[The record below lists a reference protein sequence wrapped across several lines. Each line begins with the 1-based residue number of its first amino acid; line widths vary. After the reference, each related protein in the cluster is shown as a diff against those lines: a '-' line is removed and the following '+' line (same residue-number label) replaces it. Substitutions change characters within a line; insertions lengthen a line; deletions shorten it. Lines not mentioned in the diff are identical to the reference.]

1 MTLVWFLRI
10 LEHNTRN
17 RQPPNPKRANIF
29 ESVPKVLKFWY
40 CNRVTFRPTMA
51 THLEIEQRQ
60 SVIRGW
66 LESGITHSSAAT
78 MASVRF
84 GISRSV
90 SYDAIRQAQQTI
102 DSSDDG
108 PAESEQDLEPL
119 SILATLQHH
128 FNIAAASGDVP
139 AMAKLVQSM
148 DKARSWRGLKQ
159 EKASPL
165 QSPHA

>member
-1 MTLVWFLRI
+1 
-10 LEHNTRN
+10 
-17 RQPPNPKRANIF
+17 
-29 ESVPKVLKFWY
+29 
-40 CNRVTFRPTMA
+40 MA

-84 GISRSV
+84 HISRSV

-108 PAESEQDLEPL
+108 PAESEQDLNPL

-148 DKARSWRGLKQ
+148 DKARAWRGLKQ

>member
-1 MTLVWFLRI
+1 MRAV
-10 LEHNTRN
+10 N
-17 RQPPNPKRANIF
+17 RH
-29 ESVPKVLKFWY
+29 
-40 CNRVTFRPTMA
+40 TMA
-51 THLEIEQRQ
+51 TKAEIEQRQ

-148 DKARSWRGLKQ
+148 DKARAWRGLKQ
-159 EKASPL
+159 EKVSPL

>member
-1 MTLVWFLRI
+1 VWFLLI
-10 LEHNTRN
+10 LEHNRRN
-17 RQPPNPKRANIF
+17 RQPQNQNAPIF
-29 ESVPKVLKFWY
+29 VNHLAIPDNLVYCAFVL
-40 CNRVTFRPTMA
+40 NRHTMA
-51 THLEIEQRQ
+51 TKAEIEQRL

-84 GISRSV
+84 SISRSV

-148 DKARSWRGLKQ
+148 DKARAWRGLKQ
-159 EKASPL
+159 EKLSPL

>member
-1 MTLVWFLRI
+1 MWFLLI
-10 LEHNTRN
+10 LDHNRRN
-17 RQPPNPKRANIF
+17 RQATSPKRTNTRRSSCI
-29 ESVPKVLKFWY
+29 SCISCY
-40 CNRVTFRPTMA
+40 CAFVQSRPIMA
-51 THLEIEQRQ
+51 TQLEIEQRQ

-148 DKARSWRGLKQ
+148 DKARAWRGLKQ
-159 EKASPL
+159 EKLLPL

>member
-1 MTLVWFLRI
+1 VWFLQI
-10 LEHNTRN
+10 LEHSRRN
-17 RQPPNPKRANIF
+17 RQPPKAKRTNIF
-29 ESVPKVLKFWY
+29 EIVPKVLKFWY
-40 CNRVTFRPTMA
+40 CMRAVNRHTMA
-51 THLEIEQRQ
+51 TQLEIEQRQ

-84 GISRSV
+84 HISRSV

-102 DSSDDG
+102 DASDDG

-148 DKARSWRGLKQ
+148 DKARAWRGLKH
-159 EKASPL
+159 EKISPL

>member
-1 MTLVWFLRI
+1 
-10 LEHNTRN
+10 
-17 RQPPNPKRANIF
+17 
-29 ESVPKVLKFWY
+29 
-40 CNRVTFRPTMA
+40 MA

-66 LESGITHSSAAT
+66 LESGIAHSSAAT

-108 PAESEQDLEPL
+108 PAESEQDLNPL

-148 DKARSWRGLKQ
+148 DKARAWRGLKQ

>member
-1 MTLVWFLRI
+1 
-10 LEHNTRN
+10 
-17 RQPPNPKRANIF
+17 
-29 ESVPKVLKFWY
+29 
-40 CNRVTFRPTMA
+40 MA
-51 THLEIEQRQ
+51 TKAEIEQRQ

-66 LESGITHSSAAT
+66 LESGINHSSAAT

-84 GISRSV
+84 QISRSV

-102 DSSDDG
+102 DASDDG
-108 PAESEQDLEPL
+108 PAESEQDDLNPL
-119 SILATLQHH
+119 SVLATLQHH

-148 DKARSWRGLKQ
+148 DKARGWRGLKQ

>member
-1 MTLVWFLRI
+1 
-10 LEHNTRN
+10 
-17 RQPPNPKRANIF
+17 
-29 ESVPKVLKFWY
+29 
-40 CNRVTFRPTMA
+40 MA
-51 THLEIEQRQ
+51 TKAEIEQRQ

-84 GISRSV
+84 QISRSV

-108 PAESEQDLEPL
+108 PAESEQDDLNPL

-148 DKARSWRGLKQ
+148 DKARAWRGLKQ

>member
-1 MTLVWFLRI
+1 
-10 LEHNTRN
+10 
-17 RQPPNPKRANIF
+17 
-29 ESVPKVLKFWY
+29 
-40 CNRVTFRPTMA
+40 MA

-66 LESGITHSSAAT
+66 LESGINHSSAAT

-84 GISRSV
+84 SISRSV

-102 DSSDDG
+102 DASDDG
-108 PAESEQDLEPL
+108 PAESEQDDLNPL

-148 DKARSWRGLKQ
+148 DKARAWRGLKQ

>member
-1 MTLVWFLRI
+1 
-10 LEHNTRN
+10 
-17 RQPPNPKRANIF
+17 
-29 ESVPKVLKFWY
+29 
-40 CNRVTFRPTMA
+40 MA
-51 THLEIEQRQ
+51 TQLEIEQRQ

-84 GISRSV
+84 SISRSV

-102 DSSDDG
+102 DASDDG
-108 PAESEQDLEPL
+108 PAEFEQDLEPL

-148 DKARSWRGLKQ
+148 DKARAWRGLKQ
-159 EKASPL
+159 EKLAPL